1 MDIRWEWF
9 SNFNNFF
16 YISAEYFG
24 EAVQLF
30 FWKLNNST
38 PFHVYGA
45 AYYSRTTLILLQKYA
60 LNQEFEHRSVTEH
73 QWEQKHLEIVLYLCF
88 SNLTKIVIF
97 FSSNLVSVNVTV
109 LILISFME
117 PVLFFS
123 FQADFFTLLMGGRS
137 GFKFDNED
145 NYRLCM
151 QRYM

>member
-97 FSSNLVSVNVTV
+97 FFFKSCICKCNCSNFDLFYGTSLVFFFPGWLLHVVN
-109 LILISFME
+109 
-117 PVLFFS
+117 
-123 FQADFFTLLMGGRS
+123 GRQ
-137 GFKFDNED
+137 EWIQI
-145 NYRLCM
+145 R
-151 QRYM
+151 